1 MLLKVRDYMFLLES
15 HLTEVHR
22 QAARLIERQVKL
34 GASMSEFG
42 ASMVALGKFESGTL
56 ADQFMHMGE
65 RTDSL
70 ASSCQVSSG
79 FC

>member
-1 MLLKVRDYMFLLES
+1 MFLLES

-65 RTDSL
+65 RTDGL
-70 ASSCQVSSG
+70 AVSCQVSSG
-79 FC
+79 AYRD